1 MPTVGV
7 EFAKVSYTLP
17 VGTDGQAGRVL
28 LRDVS
33 LQLEAG
39 TTTALLGRSGSG
51 KTTLLRMVNGL
62 VMPTLGEV
70 LVAGKPTQD
79 YDTVTLRR
87 SIGYVIQE
95 TGLFPHM
102 TIERNAGMALELA
115 RRTKQEIEA
124 RVRTVL
130 ALAGMQY
137 EEFRGR
143 YPWQL
148 SGGQRQRVGLAR
160 ALATDPTVL
169 LMDEPFGALDPLTR
183 AEMQTM
189 LRELLEQV
197 GKTVLLV
204 THDLDEAIYLAK
216 RLIFL
221 ADGEVVADVAAED
234 VLQSQNPHVR
244 DYVVAVHRAV
254 LA

>member
-7 EFAKVSYTLP
+7 EFAKVSYTLA
-17 VGTDGQAGRVL
+17 DGRVL

-51 KTTLLRMVNGL
+51 KTTLLRMVNNL
-62 VMPTLGEV
+62 VTPSAGE
-70 LVAGKPTQD
+70 LIVAGSQTQNGD
-79 YDTVTLRR
+79 IIALRR

-102 TIERNAGMALELA
+102 TVERNAGMALELA
-115 RRTKQEIEA
+115 GRSKQEIET
-124 RVRTVL
+124 RVCEVL
-130 ALAGMQY
+130 SLVGLDY

-169 LMDEPFGALDPLTR
+169 LMDEPFGALDPITR

-189 LRELLEQV
+189 LRDLLLKV

-204 THDLDEAIYLAK
+204 THDLDEALYLSK
-216 RLIFL
+216 RVVFL
-221 ADGEVVADVAAED
+221 SEGNVVADLATEE
-234 VLQSQNPHVR
+234 VLHSVNPHVK
-244 DYVVAVHRAV
+244 DYVHAVHRTV
-254 LA
+254 QT

>member
-7 EFAKVSYTLP
+7 AFEKVSYALP
-17 VGTDGQAGRVL
+17 RSADGQAGRFL
-28 LRDVS
+28 LREIS
-33 LQLEAG
+33 LELEAG

-62 VMPTLGEV
+62 GTPTSGEV
-70 LVAGKPTQD
+70 RVSGRRVGDGDLVE
-79 YDTVTLRR
+79 LRR
-87 SIGYVIQE
+87 GIGYVIQE

-102 TIERNAGMALELA
+102 TVERNAGMALELA
-115 RRTKQEIEA
+115 GRPKQEIAGRA
-124 RVRTVL
+124 REVL
-130 ALAGMQY
+130 GLVGLEY
-137 EEFRGR
+137 GEFRGR

-160 ALATDPTVL
+160 ALATDPSVL

-189 LRELLEQV
+189 LRGLLDKM
-197 GKTVLLV
+197 GKTVLIV
-204 THDLDEAIYLAK
+204 THSLDEALYLAQ
-216 RLIFL
+216 RVVFL
-221 ADGEVVADVAAED
+221 DGGEVVADLAAGE

-244 DYVVAVHRAV
+244 DYVRAVHRAV
-254 LA
+254 PA